1 MARDKKT
8 ASAALAEVDRC
19 LRAVLDLVKLE
30 LVVAAGCWLDSVV
43 MLVLL
48 GLKMKV
54 NGESIGQILHSVLGC
69 FSVGC

>member
-8 ASAALAEVDRC
+8 ASAVLAEVDRC

-48 GLKMKV
+48 GLKMKL
-54 NGESIGQILHSVLGC
+54 NGESIGQTLHSVLGR